1 MNVEFK
7 QLSDAIGAEI
17 LNVDISMPLEPDVFD
32 QIRKIWLD
40 HNIILFRGQPLEV
53 EQQVTFSRLFG
64 AIELHSLSEYHM
76 KGYPE
81 IFINS
86 NVVVDGKPIGAQ
98 KSGHTW
104 HSDSQFLE
112 VPSAATILHAR
123 EAPTEGG
130 DTLYANMY
138 RAYESLPAPKRQQIV
153 GLRGVYS
160 RVKSWSIDYAH
171 RLPLTAEQKAALSP
185 ATHPIVRTHPETGR
199 KALYIGSQSELV
211 EIVGLPV
218 DEGSALAAE
227 LFDCAIQDCHVY
239 AHRWQVGDTVVWD
252 NRCTMHRAM
261 PFDEAKYRRL
271 MHRTTIQGTRPYLSV
286 DP

>member
-40 HNIILFRGQPLEV
+40 HNIILFRGQPLKV

-123 EAPTEGG
+123 EAPTEGATPCTPICTG
-130 DTLYANMY
+130 PTSHCL
-138 RAYESLPAPKRQQIV
+138 RQN
-153 GLRGVYS
+153 GS
-160 RVKSWSIDYAH
+160 RSSAFK
-171 RLPLTAEQKAALSP
+171 
-185 ATHPIVRTHPETGR
+185 
-199 KALYIGSQSELV
+199 GS
-211 EIVGLPV
+211 
-218 DEGSALAAE
+218 
-227 LFDCAIQDCHVY
+227 
-239 AHRWQVGDTVVWD
+239 TVVSI
-252 NRCTMHRAM
+252 RG
-261 PFDEAKYRRL
+261 L
-271 MHRTTIQGTRPYLSV
+271 LTIRIAPH
-286 DP
+286 